1 MALTIGAAGSPSQ
14 KTINFDA
21 LLSTSLANHNKVLT
35 NNISTSNVLFFLI
48 KKRGNYRSVDGGVNI
63 EIPLMHALGTA
74 DTYDGYDALS
84 TDPMDGITKA
94 LYEWSQ
100 MAVPITIS
108 RKEQRQNA
116 QKIID
121 LFETKIEQADLGIQE
136 FFSQMI
142 LRGGKAGGG
151 SGSVEAKYTSALNNS
166 SGVNPLGLLIK
177 KDPTTTSVGQIDPSV
192 STWWQ
197 NQTDSSSASTST
209 AFLQEIES
217 MYNSC
222 SKGPGGPPDL
232 LLTDQVTFEL
242 IKFALYHRLRH
253 ELSNDA
259 KFPFIN
265 VMYQGAKVVWDEFV
279 PDIQNLTTTPN
290 TGKGTIFFLNSKFWQ
305 VKYDSQSNF
314 INTEFQKPAN
324 QDGKVAHILWMGQVC
339 VNNRRKHGVMY
350 NIARTL
356 TLGDA

>member
-14 KTINFDA
+14 KITNFDA
-21 LLSTSLANHNKVLT
+21 LLSTSLANHNKTLT
-35 NNISTSNVLFFLI
+35 NNISTANVLFFLI
-48 KKRGNYRSVDGGVNI
+48 KQRGNYQSVDGGTNI

-74 DTYDGYDALS
+74 DTYSGYDPLN

-94 LYEWSQ
+94 LYEWKQ
-100 MAVPITIS
+100 VAVPITIS
-108 RKEQRQNA
+108 RLEERQNA

-121 LFETKIEQADLGIQE
+121 LLETKIEQADLGIQE
-136 FFSQMI
+136 FFSQLI

-151 SGSVEAKYTSALNNS
+151 SGSVEVAYVSSFNGSA
-166 SGVNPLGLLIK
+166 GVSPLGLLVK
-177 KDPTTTSVGQIDPSV
+177 KDPTTTAVGNIDPASN
-192 STWWQ
+192 SWWQ

-217 MYNSC
+217 LYNSC

-242 IKFALYHRLRH
+242 IKFALYHRARH
-253 ELSNDA
+253 EPGTDST
-259 KFPFIN
+259 FPFIN
-265 VMYQGAKVVWDEFV
+265 VIYQGAKVVWDEFV

-290 TGKGTIFFLNSKFWQ
+290 TGKGTIFMLNSKFWK
-305 VKYDSQSNF
+305 VKYDSMSNF
-314 INTEFQKPAN
+314 INTPFQKPAN
-324 QDGKVAHILWMGQVC
+324 QDGKVAHILWMGEVC
-339 VNNRRKHGVMY
+339 VNNRRKHGVLY